1 MHIGL
6 IVGIGPAATDYYYRQ
21 LIAAAAS
28 AGNDLELTMAHADT
42 PTLLRHQAEGNAQAQ
57 VDIFRRLTERM
68 QRAGIARVAVTSI
81 AGHFCID
88 AFKAVSSVPVIDLL
102 DAVQREVKRRCVK
115 RVGLLGT
122 RVVMESRFYGVLE
135 GVEVVAPT
143 DDLTDVHEAY
153 VAMAS
158 AGIASTAHREV
169 FMRAGQSLV
178 RDCGCES
185 ILLAGT
191 DLALVFR
198 KGVEPGFDVLDCAE
212 AHAKAIAAFALS
224 G

>member
-1 MHIGL
+1 
-6 IVGIGPAATDYYYRQ
+6 
-21 LIAAAAS
+21 
-28 AGNDLELTMAHADT
+28 
-42 PTLLRHQAEGNAQAQ
+42 
-57 VDIFRRLTERM
+57 
-68 QRAGIARVAVTSI
+68 
-81 AGHFCID
+81 
-88 AFKAVSSVPVIDLL
+88 VSPVPVIDLL
-102 DAVQREVKRRCVK
+102 DAVQLEVKRRCLK

-135 GVEVVAPT
+135 GVEVVAPAGE
-143 DDLTDVHEAY
+143 LTDVHEAY

-158 AGIASTAHREV
+158 AGVASPAHREV

-178 RDCGCES
+178 REHGCES

-191 DLALVFR
+191 DLALVFS

-212 AHAKAIAAFALS
+212 AHAKAIAAVALS